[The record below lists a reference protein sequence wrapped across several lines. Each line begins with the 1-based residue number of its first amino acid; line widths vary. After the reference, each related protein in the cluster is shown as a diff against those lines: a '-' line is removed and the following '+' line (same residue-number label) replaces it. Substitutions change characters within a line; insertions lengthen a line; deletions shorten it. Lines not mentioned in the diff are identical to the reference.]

1 MSRRNF
7 KTFKIKIVFDFFLT
21 YDKTV
26 NLSELSR
33 LIDRLDFL
41 IDKLIRNKVHFI
53 EDCIHEYMKNERDKM
68 GLYIYKKQIY
78 ENSSNDSICIKH
90 LDGSENYTDG
100 LKQMKDEDFKKL

>member
-1 MSRRNF
+1 
-7 KTFKIKIVFDFFLT
+7 
-21 YDKTV
+21 
-26 NLSELSR
+26 
-33 LIDRLDFL
+33 
-41 IDKLIRNKVHFI
+41 
-53 EDCIHEYMKNERDKM
+53 MKNERDKM